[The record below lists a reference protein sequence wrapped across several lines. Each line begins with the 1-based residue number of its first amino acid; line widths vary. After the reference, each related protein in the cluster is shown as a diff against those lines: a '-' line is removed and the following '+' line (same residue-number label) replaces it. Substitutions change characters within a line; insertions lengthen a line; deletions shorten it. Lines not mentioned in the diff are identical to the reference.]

1 MGFSPVCYSPVVSCF
16 NMDEC
21 HVETKQSKGQKTN
34 YKILSLLS
42 PLSCYFHLFSLSLSL
57 CSFSSFSEQTKPEH
71 HKHQNKRDKGCELCA
86 TQRKKKKKSNFLF
99 DNFSYRAKSAP
110 RSEVSGW
117 RKSVIEQTKK
127 ELKISILSRE
137 AKKILPC
144 KVGWDYHPYPYTQP
158 SIGRNQIWQL
168 LPRMIKSQ
176 AQHSHPLFFLFWCLW

>member
-1 MGFSPVCYSPVVSCF
+1 MNATWKQNSPKAKKQTIKFFLFFLHSPVTFTCF
-16 NMDEC
+16 
-21 HVETKQSKGQKTN
+21 
-34 YKILSLLS
+34 LSLFLS
-42 PLSCYFHLFSLSLSL
+42 ALFPLSLNRPNLSIKIKG
-57 CSFSSFSEQTKPEH
+57 TKDVSYVQP
-71 HKHQNKRDKGCELCA
+71 KG
-86 TQRKKKKKSNFLF
+86 KKKKSNFLF

-137 AKKILPC
+137 AKKILLC
-144 KVGWDYHPYPYTQP
+144 KVGWDYHRYPYTQP

>member
-34 YKILSLLS
+34 YKILSLPS

-57 CSFSSFSEQTKPEH
+57 KRPNLSIISIKIKGTKDVSYVQP
-71 HKHQNKRDKGCELCA
+71 KG
-86 TQRKKKKKSNFLF
+86 KKKKSNFLF

-110 RSEVSGW
+110 RLEVSGW

-137 AKKILPC
+137 AKKILLC
-144 KVGWDYHPYPYTQP
+144 KVG
-158 SIGRNQIWQL
+158 
-168 LPRMIKSQ
+168 
-176 AQHSHPLFFLFWCLW
+176 